1 MRNASPRNDPR
12 SLSAESDH
20 NFHFF
25 PKIKILQSGP
35 PGNYPRSL
43 SAGSDRDFY
52 FLQDQ
57 ILASKNKCI
66 ASEVTKNDLAREE
79 EKVNLGVLSAT
90 VALRLAVLTT
100 YLARAL
106 S

>member
-1 MRNASPRNDPR
+1 MHR
-12 SLSAESDH
+12 L
-20 NFHFF
+20 
-25 PKIKILQSGP
+25 KIIRVLYQQSQTTTFTF
-35 PGNYPRSL
+35 SQKL
-43 SAGSDRDFY
+43 KCEEVDRLEITHVHYQQGQTETFT
-52 FLQDQ
+52 FCKDQ

-66 ASEVTKNDLAREE
+66 ASYKKWSREE

-100 YLARAL
+100 YLANAL